1 MAMKILLTNDDG
13 VLAPGMQVL
22 AGWAKKLGDVTIV
35 APKNEQ
41 SGKSHGIEMHRPFE
55 IKQVTLPC
63 GLTGYSVD
71 STPADCVRFAVLG
84 LKQQFD
90 LVISGVNWGMNIG
103 QDMIYSGTVGAIFE
117 GAALGIPGLAI
128 SGDVNGLESVAKH
141 LDEVWTFI
149 QQKGLYGLGK
159 LLNVNVPVNVTR
171 DIRVTRMGGPY
182 YSDDFQQLDGDMW
195 QVRGK
200 CIYEDSGNDDL
211 DTDAVMHGYISITP
225 LTLDRTDWR
234 VYEQLIKMNRQA

>member
-1 MAMKILLTNDDG
+1 MSILLTNDDG
-13 VLAPGMQVL
+13 VFAPGMQVL
-22 AGWAKKLGDVTIV
+22 ANWAKTLGDVTIV

-55 IKQVTLPC
+55 IRQVTLPC

-84 LKQQFD
+84 LKKQFD

-117 GAALGIPGLAI
+117 GAALGIPGLAV
-128 SGDVNGLESVAKH
+128 SGEANGLDSVAAH
-141 LDEVWTFI
+141 LDEVWDYI
-149 QQKGLYGLGK
+149 SGNGLYGPGK
-159 LLNVNVPVNVTR
+159 LFNVNVPRCVSKG
-171 DIRVTRMGGPY
+171 IRVTRMGGPY

-195 QVRGK
+195 QVIGK

-211 DTDAVMHGYISITP
+211 DTDAVMHGYISISP
-225 LTLDRTDWR
+225 LTLDRTDR
-234 VYEQLIKMNRQA
+234 AVYEQLTHLNTEK

>member
-1 MAMKILLTNDDG
+1 MKILLTNDDG
-13 VLAPGMQVL
+13 VFAPGMQVL
-22 AGWAKKLGDVTIV
+22 ASWAKKLGDVTIV
-35 APKNEQ
+35 APKREQ

-128 SGDVNGLESVAKH
+128 SGEVNGLESVAEH
-141 LDEVWTFI
+141 LDEVWAFI
-149 QQKGLYGLGK
+149 QQKGLYDLGK
-159 LLNVNVPVNVTR
+159 LLNVNVPVNVTQG
-171 DIRVTRMGGPY
+171 IRVTRMGGPY
-182 YSDDFQQLDGDMW
+182 YSDDFQQLDGNMW
-195 QVRGK
+195 QVIGK
-200 CIYEDSGNDDL
+200 CIYEDSSNDDL
-211 DTDAVMHGYISITP
+211 DTDAVMHGYISISP
-225 LTLDRTDWR
+225 LTLDRTDR
-234 VYEQLIKMNRQA
+234 AAYEQLTKMNRQA